1 MGRNRWIWLLVLFTF
16 RLELFSQTEV
26 MFSRQGGFY
35 DEPFVLSLGS
45 SDWEC
50 QIHYPTN
57 GAMPTA
63 RSPRYETPLFLDESL
78 YSSSDIYTLP
88 ISPLFEPFVP
98 DSVQHAIVIR
108 AAAFD
113 EEGNRIS
120 DVVTQTYLIRSLG
133 CEHHGLA
140 VVSVCADSLALFDA
154 DTGILVP
161 GALFDPANP
170 DLTGNYFQRGREW
183 ERWANVEFYE
193 PDDNSGI
200 NQQCGLRTHG
210 NRARK
215 APAKG
220 LKIYAREEYGKKR
233 FKHRFFETTQIKS
246 FNHLVLKPFSTL
258 WPCSGVQDYV
268 ANRMALQLGLEAPNS
283 RPVVVYL
290 NGEYWGIYFLQEK
303 LDDHY
308 LEDHFD
314 VEPERCN
321 IICGNGLDGQT
332 GEWNVEVESGDG
344 SGFEQMMDWL
354 EDADLSDSS
363 NYAYVNGLVDI
374 ENFIDYQ
381 ILETFIANTDW
392 PANNSR
398 CWQVDDSK
406 WRFIFYDGDATMLE
420 EDYDVFANA
429 SYVADNLWYTGMKS
443 TLLFRRLLENNDFK
457 LRFGNRVN
465 ELCNTVL
472 QSNSTIALLGGIV
485 EDLRL
490 EVPNQIA
497 RFDYPEHV
505 GYWDW
510 GCSLSRDFLMHRVV
524 DYQEACE
531 RFEPLKVHEYQ
542 SNTDDFV
549 IYPNPTGNEVHIKML
564 DGRSR
569 ATGFVLCDAMGRVVL
584 GGKSYLSACQ
594 EIVLGSELRSG
605 VYVVKIG
612 PHVHRFVK
620 F

>member
-50 QIHYPTN
+50 QIHYTTN

-258 WPCSGVQDYV
+258 WPCSGVQDYA

-332 GEWNVEVESGDG
+332 WEWNVEVESGDG

-429 SYVADNLWYTGMKS
+429 SYVADNLWHTGMKS

-472 QSNSTIALLGGIV
+472 QSNSTIAVLGGIV

-497 RFDYPEHV
+497 RFGYPEHV

-510 GCSLSRDFLMHRVV
+510 GCSLSRDFLMHRVA

>member
-50 QIHYPTN
+50 QIHYTTN

-78 YSSSDIYTLP
+78 SSSSDIYTLP